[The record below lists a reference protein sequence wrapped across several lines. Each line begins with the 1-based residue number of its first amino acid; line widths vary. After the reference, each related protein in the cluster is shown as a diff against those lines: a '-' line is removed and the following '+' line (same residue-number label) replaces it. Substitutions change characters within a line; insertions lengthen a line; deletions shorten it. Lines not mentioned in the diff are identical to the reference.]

1 MSYIEAINQAWAASQ
16 ELDNYLRK
24 AHALAEP
31 VAAEILLTEMIVQ
44 VAEIRQK
51 LHRLA
56 KEEPK

>member
-1 MSYIEAINQAWAASQ
+1 MGYLEAINQAWAASQ

-24 AHALAEP
+24 AHSLAEP
-31 VAAEILLTEMIVQ
+31 VAAEIILTEMIVQ
-44 VAEIRQK
+44 VAEIRQR